1 MLLSLIHVEEAPV
14 PVVEANPRV
23 VVIGSGIGGTASTLL
38 LSHVGLPVTL
48 LEKNT
53 QLGGACA
60 GYEKQ
65 GFHIDFS
72 THTFSRGS
80 KGPLGEVLRRTGH
93 DGAIEFLRTHN
104 IAEFRYPA
112 RDGSGRVERVPF
124 PSQAHRWPI
133 MAIGLAKA
141 MGLGP
146 RDMIAGA
153 RLITDLM
160 TMSDATIATWT
171 DRSVPDYTAQ
181 FSHNPRLVGALNYL
195 LTLFF
200 VIAPVD
206 TSAGE
211 AIYCFQR
218 MMRDNALSYPR
229 GGSKTIPTTYCRLAR
244 DNGAQI
250 RTRAGA
256 SKILI
261 EDGTVRGV
269 RLEDG
274 SVIAADIVI
283 STSSVRT
290 TALQLCDPGS
300 LPPDYLDAARN
311 IKGSLSG
318 VQLKIAL
325 NKRCVDAGILFGGHG
340 HGRDLFNVEHDDFP
354 HVFQQLSQGRLPDQ
368 MGFYCPVTTNF
379 DPALAPPGHQLLTF
393 LIGAPATDVELHD
406 AAPLWEEAALNTVR
420 EIVPDL
426 DEHIV
431 FVDRT
436 TTHWME
442 HWLGKTYG
450 PAISTAQTP
459 AQVGANRPSVSTPVR
474 GLYLAGDGAG
484 GRGIGTEL
492 AADSAMECAEHI
504 LTDLGRPI
512 PTTWRTN
519 RYQQPRLSHLLW
531 NTLRPTSVT
540 AR

>member
-1 MLLSLIHVEEAPV
+1 MKPLN
-14 PVVEANPRV
+14 EANPRV

-38 LSHVGLPVTL
+38 LSHAGLAVTL

-72 THTFSRGS
+72 THSFSRGP

-93 DGAIEFLRTHN
+93 DGAIEFLRTHD

-112 RDGSGRVERVPF
+112 RDGSGRVERIPF
-124 PSQAHRWPI
+124 PAQAHRWPG

-146 RDMIAGA
+146 LDLIAGA

-160 TMSDATIATWT
+160 RMSDTRMATWT
-171 DRSVPDYTAQ
+171 ARSVPDYTGQ
-181 FSHNPRLVGALNYL
+181 FSQNPRLVGALNYL

-200 VIAPVD
+200 VIPPAD

-229 GGSKTIPTTYCRLAR
+229 GGSKTIPTTYCRLAEQ
-244 DNGAQI
+244 NGAQI
-250 RTRAGA
+250 RTRSGV

-269 RLEDG
+269 ALEDG
-274 SVIAADIVI
+274 SVIPADIVI
-283 STSSVRT
+283 STSSIRT
-290 TALQLCDPGS
+290 TALDLCEPGS
-300 LPPDYLDAARN
+300 LPQDYVERARN

-325 NKRCVDAGILFGGHG
+325 NKKLVDAGILFGGHG
-340 HGRDLFNVEHDDFP
+340 HGKDLFNVERDDFP
-354 HVFQQLSQGRLPDQ
+354 NAFQQLIQGRLPDQ

-379 DPALAPPGHQLLTF
+379 DPSLAPPGHQLLTF
-393 LIGAPATDVELHD
+393 LIGAPATDVELKD
-406 AAPLWEEAALNTVR
+406 AAPQWEEAALNTVR
-420 EIVPDL
+420 DIVPGL
-426 DEHIV
+426 DEHTV
-431 FVDRT
+431 FIDRT
-436 TTHWME
+436 TTHWLE
-442 HWLGKTYG
+442 HWLGKKYG

-459 AQVGANRPSVSTPVR
+459 GQVGTHRPSVATAVR
-474 GLYLAGDGAG
+474 GLYLAGDSAG

-492 AADSAMECAEHI
+492 AADSAMECAERI
-504 LTDLGRPI
+504 LTDLGRPT
-512 PTTWRTN
+512 PAAWRSD
-519 RYQQPRLSHLLW
+519 RYRQPPLSRLLG
-531 NTLRPTSVT
+531 NTLHPTHPPNLKESQ
-540 AR
+540 RI